1 MHFEH
6 CQICPRNCGIDRRKD
21 LGFCKAPNQI
31 KIARAALHFFEEPP
45 ISGKNGS
52 GTIFFSCCN
61 LRCLFC
67 QNHKLSKEQF
77 GEEITV
83 TRLVEIFFELAKQG
97 AENINLVT
105 PTPYIPL
112 IKEAIIEAKKK
123 GFSLPFVY
131 NTGGYEKIESLKEL
145 EGLIDIYLPDFKY
158 FDNRLASLYSS
169 CPDYVEVS
177 QKALAEMV
185 RQTGPCKF
193 NEKGMMIKGVLVR
206 HLLLPTHEEDSKHV
220 LNYLYHTYKNQIYIS
235 IMNQYTPLE
244 HVKNHPVLGG
254 TIKDDVYQ
262 EVIDY
267 ALNLGVENAFIQEGG
282 TCSESFIPS
291 FQLEGVHQINK

>member
-169 CPDYVEVS
+169 CSDYVEVS

>member
-31 KIARAALHFFEEPP
+31 KIARAAFHFFEEPP

-169 CPDYVEVS
+169 CSDYVEVS